1 MKHLL
6 LTAIAAVVLGGCGPK
21 APDISIHEAAELGN
35 IEAVKQHL
43 DFGADVNAPAL
54 DLREK
59 RSKYNGNSPLFFAS
73 TEEVAEML
81 IENGAKIHITF
92 NGFNPLH
99 WAADRG
105 HKEVVELLTKK
116 GMNINSRAAFRG
128 MTPLHFS
135 VHEGRI
141 NVTELLIKLEA
152 NINAQ
157 DIDGFTPLDY
167 TKLPSDEDDNI
178 FELEPELLAHNT
190 KVIAELL
197 RKHGGKTGDELKAEG
212 K

>member
-1 MKHLL
+1 MKHILI
-6 LTAIAAVVLGGCGPK
+6 TTIAAMVLVGCGPQP
-21 APDISIHEAAELGN
+21 PDISIHEAAELGN
-35 IEAVKQHL
+35 IKAVKQHL
-43 DFGADVNAPAL
+43 DFGTDVNAPAL
-54 DLREK
+54 DLREE
-59 RSKYNGNSPLFFAS
+59 RRKYNGNSPLFFAS
-73 TEEVAEML
+73 TKEVAEML
-81 IENGAKIHITF
+81 IENGAIIHITF

-105 HKEVVELLTKK
+105 HNEVVELLTKK

-128 MTPLHFS
+128 MAPLHFS

-167 TKLPSDEDDNI
+167 TKLPSDDDDNI
-178 FELEPELLAHNT
+178 FELEPELLAQNT
-190 KVIAELL
+190 KAITALL
-197 RKHGGKTGDELKAEG
+197 RKHGGKSGEELKAEG